1 MPSTSRALAALYAFH
16 TDTPPNSLFA
26 HSMAEAQA
34 AAAAAGHHHQRQP
47 TRQPTTTPPR
57 PRVAV
62 AKPSMHMDHH
72 TAEAQVASMYTS
84 DEGVAAAPDSVNE
97 DMVNEAVVETSAHRT
112 ASILSELHRLAS
124 SSPSGGVAYEEIV
137 AMLLIE
143 ARRIQWEKAKH
154 GRTNNNTVYNTHSRV
169 APQRLS
175 TGKSPQPASARGSET
190 AREQALMKEM
200 YGRITAAGAADAEGM
215 LDVLLREAK
224 AIQGESKG
232 RRGRDA
238 VRAKL

>member
-16 TDTPPNSLFA
+16 ADTPPNSLFA
-26 HSMAEAQA
+26 HSMAEAQ
-34 AAAAAGHHHQRQP
+34 AAAAGHHHQRQP

-62 AKPSMHMDHH
+62 AKPSMPMNHH
-72 TAEAQVASMYTS
+72 GAEAQVASMYTS
-84 DEGVAAAPDSVNE
+84 DDGVAAAPDSVNE
-97 DMVNEAVVETSAHRT
+97 DVVNEAVVE
-112 ASILSELHRLAS
+112 
-124 SSPSGGVAYEEIV
+124 
-137 AMLLIE
+137 
-143 ARRIQWEKAKH
+143 WEKAKH
-154 GRTNNNTVYNTHSRV
+154 GRTNNNTVYTTHSRV
-169 APQRLS
+169 APQPS
-175 TGKSPQPASARGSET
+175 TGKLPQPASTRGSET

-224 AIQGESKG
+224 AIHGESKG
-232 RRGRDA
+232 RTGRDA